1 MAEILIAACQHPG
14 HVAPLVTVARGLVAK
29 GHDVTF
35 PTESRHVDEVRA
47 AGATPHPAGALN
59 GLAAARRFDVIVAD
73 GSCRG
78 VLPTSLRDDPSRPP
92 VLAYTGAPL
101 AVTRRIAASGATASS
116 LRSSCRRAGDSV
128 RTAMGLRERPARVPR
143 RGVLG
148 DRLIVASVPEFDYHR
163 AALPESVRFVG
174 VVRPEAADNYIAP
187 RWWREL
193 SADRA
198 VVYVSQSIRDDP
210 DPARLIEPTIEALGH
225 EDVTVVVT
233 TGAHR
238 VSRLRSALPS
248 NTFVT
253 DFIPPDVLLPSVDL
267 VITNGGYDRVQR
279 ALTCGVPLVVA
290 GNADDE
296 LEVARRVEWFG
307 AGVNLRTRVPS
318 ASSIRHAVRDV
329 LAHASYRTAART
341 LQRAYGLLDGVDE
354 IAKLVDEVVAERSAG
369 ARHA

>member
-1 MAEILIAACQHPG
+1 VAEILITACQHPG
-14 HVAPLVTVARGLVAK
+14 HVAPLLTVARGLVAR

-35 PTESRHVDEVRA
+35 PTSSRHVDEVRA
-47 AGATPHPAGALN
+47 AGATPQRAAAFD
-59 GLAAARRFDVIVAD
+59 GLAAARRFDVMIAD

-101 AVTRRIAASGATASS
+101 AVTRRIVAPAAAASPLG
-116 LRSSCRRAGDSV
+116 SSCRRAAESLCKAV
-128 RTAMGLRERPARVPR
+128 GLRERPVPG

-163 AALPESVRFVG
+163 AALPDSVRFVG
-174 VVRPEAADNYIAP
+174 VIRPEPADNYIAP

-193 SADRA
+193 SADRP
-198 VVYVSQSIRDDP
+198 VVYLSQSTRDDA
-210 DPARLIEPTIEALGH
+210 DPGGLIEPTIEALGQ

-238 VSRLRSALPS
+238 VPRLPSALPS

-253 DFIPPDVLLPSVDL
+253 DFIPHDVLLPSVDV
-267 VITNGGYDRVQR
+267 VITNGGYGGVQR

-290 GNADDE
+290 GNADDG

-318 ASSIRHAVRDV
+318 PRSVRHAVREV
-329 LAHASYRTAART
+329 LANGSYRTAARA
-341 LQRAYGLLDGVDE
+341 LQRAYGVLDGVDE
-354 IAKLVDEVVAERSAG
+354 IAKLVDEVIAERSAE

>member
-1 MAEILIAACQHPG
+1 VAEILIAACLHPG
-14 HVAPLVTVARGLVAK
+14 HVAPLLTVARGLVAR

-35 PTESRHVDEVRA
+35 PTSSRHVDEVRA
-47 AGATPHPAGALN
+47 AGATPHQAGVLG
-59 GLAAARRFDVIVAD
+59 GLAAARRFDVIIAD
-73 GSCRG
+73 GSCPG

-101 AVTRRIAASGATASS
+101 AVTRRIAAPAAAASP
-116 LRSSCRRAGDSV
+116 LGRPCRRAGESLCK
-128 RTAMGLRERPARVPR
+128 ALGLREHPARVPG

-174 VVRPEAADNYIAP
+174 VIRPEPADNYIAP

-193 SADRA
+193 SADRP
-198 VVYVSQSIRDDP
+198 VVYVSQSTRDDA
-210 DPARLIEPTIEALGH
+210 DPGGLIERTIEALGQ
-225 EDVTVVVT
+225 EDLTVVVT

-238 VSRLRSALPS
+238 VPRVPRALPS

-253 DFIPPDVLLPSVDL
+253 DFIPHDLLLPSVDL
-267 VITNGGYDRVQR
+267 VITNGGYGGVQR

-318 ASSIRHAVRDV
+318 ASSVRHAVREV
-329 LAHASYRTAART
+329 LAHGSYRTAART
-341 LQRAYGLLDGVDE
+341 LQRAYEVLDGVDE